1 MNLSSFYDSPT
12 DEDPTQHERPE
23 DETRRRLRRVAN
35 YQRLVLCGAAGQLFA
50 IALVV
55 LDYFDFF
62 QLPDLVQT
70 VGLVFLAASAVF
82 NGAAVFLTRREFAAG
97 VSMWVYTVLAVVP
110 VFSLVIL
117 GITNIAATSF
127 LQDNDIRVGVLG
139 ADPGQLP

>member
-1 MNLSSFYDSPT
+1 
-12 DEDPTQHERPE
+12 
-23 DETRRRLRRVAN
+23 
-35 YQRLVLCGAAGQLFA
+35 LVLCGAAGQLFA